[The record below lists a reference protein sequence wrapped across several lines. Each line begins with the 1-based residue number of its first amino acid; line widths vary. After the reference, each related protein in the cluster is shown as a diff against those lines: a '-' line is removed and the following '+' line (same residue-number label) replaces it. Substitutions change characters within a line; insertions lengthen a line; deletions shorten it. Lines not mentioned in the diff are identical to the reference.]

1 MKLGVCSALFILT
14 SLSSAVSVDAHQKI
28 GVAHADT
35 VRVSKNAYQGFVY
48 PNNAQNAVS
57 LSFDDARVSQVD
69 IGLPI
74 LDKYGVKATFYVV
87 PNAVEERLAGWQQA
101 AKNGHEIA
109 NHTANHVCSGNFE
122 WLRQKGLGLE
132 QIDLNWLAEDMDI
145 TSRYIE
151 EKLAVKATG
160 FAYPCGHTFV
170 GQGEKTQSYVP
181 LVAEKF
187 NVGRTW
193 NDETG
198 NNPNYVDMAQV
209 AAIRMDGMSFE
220 QLVEMIE
227 FMRVNNSWIVL
238 AGHEVGKSG
247 WYTVDEQVLVQ
258 LIAYFN
264 DPKNGYWLDTIDN
277 VATHIT
283 KQRAHNS
290 EKRDSSQLSS
300 GD

>member
-14 SLSSAVSVDAHQKI
+14 SLSSAVSVDAHQQI

-35 VRVSKNAYQGFVY
+35 VRVSKDAYQGFVY
-48 PNNAQNAVS
+48 PKNAQNAVS